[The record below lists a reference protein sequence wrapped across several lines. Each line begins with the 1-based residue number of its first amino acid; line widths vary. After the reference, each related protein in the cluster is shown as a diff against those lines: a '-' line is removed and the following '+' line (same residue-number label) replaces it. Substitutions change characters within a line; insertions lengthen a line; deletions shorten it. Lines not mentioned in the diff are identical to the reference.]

1 MGGFSLVE
9 LMLSLSLGLALSG
22 VMLQGLMAEGQNGAR
37 FSRLLRER
45 AAQRR
50 TLELVKQDLAQA
62 TAVSETPEL
71 EQHGCSLAGRIPVLH
86 LRTAAGPITYSVGAA
101 PSAIWRGRVLMRCGP
116 AFGLDGLTTGGSQK
130 LNRVVIDGLAEKP
143 QVWSGCRTHFPSMGA
158 IAAVEVAKSFTKPFS
173 VCLDSQSGVLALRI
187 EQQLGSVQGE
197 SVQRISLEQVMGLRG

>member
-1 MGGFSLVE
+1 MVPVNPILRSKPMGGFSLVE

-71 EQHGCSLAGRIPVLH
+71 EQHGIRFKPLGFTCWGKSNRDSEHGGRED
-86 LRTAAGPITYSVGAA
+86 RQA
-101 PSAIWRGRVLMRCGP
+101 RGRRHMRR
-116 AFGLDGLTTGGSQK
+116 S
-130 LNRVVIDGLAEKP
+130 
-143 QVWSGCRTHFPSMGA
+143 
-158 IAAVEVAKSFTKPFS
+158 
-173 VCLDSQSGVLALRI
+173 
-187 EQQLGSVQGE
+187 
-197 SVQRISLEQVMGLRG
+197 